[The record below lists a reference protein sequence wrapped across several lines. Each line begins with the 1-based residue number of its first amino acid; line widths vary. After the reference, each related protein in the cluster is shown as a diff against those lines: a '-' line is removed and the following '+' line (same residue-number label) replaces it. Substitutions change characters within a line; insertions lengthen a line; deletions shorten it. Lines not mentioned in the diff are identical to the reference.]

1 MNDMSDLFFELIRV
15 ALGTQDRLSR
25 PPTETEWEAL
35 FEMAVKQSLVGICF
49 KGLDALGADSDDG
62 FAKIGMG
69 EDLYFNWM
77 GMAAQITMK
86 NELVN
91 RQCVELQ
98 AMLSAVGLQS
108 CILKGQGV
116 GAFYMVAHA
125 NGLNEEND
133 TVLSLYRQ
141 SGDIDVWIT
150 GDFETKIKI
159 AKRIASIEHFTY
171 VDSAW
176 RVFPDTEVE
185 LHIRPASLRNLLAN
199 ARFQKWSEKFEP
211 DSNQVLNGII
221 VPPLEFNRVYLLLHC
236 YRHAIGAGIGLRQ
249 LMDYY
254 FCLRSERSSDE
265 EMRRTVEVIDSL
277 GLSKFAG
284 AIMYV
289 LQYVFGLEEEYMIC
303 EPLRR
308 KGEYLLE
315 QIVVGGNFGHYDDRF
330 NGQKGFLR
338 KLAKNMRY
346 FKDYPGEIL
355 WAAPYKVYETLWVMT
370 HKKFLQG

>member
-1 MNDMSDLFFELIRV
+1 MNSLFYQLIRV
-15 ALGTQDRLSR
+15 SIGTQATLSR
-25 PPTETEWEAL
+25 LPSEAEWEEL
-35 FEMAVKQSLVGICF
+35 FEMAVKQSLVGVCF
-49 KGLDALGADSDDG
+49 CGIHQLGADSDEG
-62 FAKIGMG
+62 YVQIGMS
-69 EDLYFNWM
+69 EDLYFDWM
-77 GMAAQITMK
+77 GMAAQINMK

-91 RQCVELQ
+91 QQCVELQ
-98 AMLSAVGLQS
+98 TKLSAVGLRS
-108 CILKGQGV
+108 CVLKGQGV
-116 GAFYMVAHA
+116 ALLYD
-125 NGLNEEND
+125 EE
-133 TVLSLYRQ
+133 LRGFRQ
-141 SGDIDVWIT
+141 SGDIDVWVL
-150 GDFETKIKI
+150 GDFETKIRI
-159 AKRIASIEHFTY
+159 AKEIAPIEHFSY
-171 VDSAW
+171 VDSVW

-185 LHIRPASLRNLLAN
+185 LHIRPASLRNLIAN
-199 ARFQKWSEKFEP
+199 AKFQKWAETFSL
-211 DSNQVLNGII
+211 DSDQVMNGMA

-254 FCLRSERSSDE
+254 FCLRSERLSDE
-265 EMRRTVEVIDSL
+265 EKRRTVDVIDSL

-303 EPLRR
+303 GPLRG
-308 KGEYLLE
+308 KGEHILE

-330 NGQKGFLR
+330 NDRKGFLR

-355 WAAPYKVYETLWVMT
+355 WAAPYKIYESLWIMT

>member
-1 MNDMSDLFFELIRV
+1 MSDINNIFFELIRV
-15 ALGTQDRLSR
+15 SLGTQESLSR
-25 PPTETEWEAL
+25 LPSEAEWEEL
-35 FEMAVKQSLVGICF
+35 FEMAVKQSLVGVCF
-49 KGLDALGADSDDG
+49 CGIHQLGADSDEG
-62 FAKIGMG
+62 YARIGIS
-69 EDLYFNWM
+69 EELFFDWM
-77 GMAAQITMK
+77 GMTAQ
-86 NELVN
+86 VN
-91 RQCVELQ
+91 MMNDVVNQQCVELQ
-98 AMLSAVGLQS
+98 TKLSAVGLRS

-116 GAFYMVAHA
+116 GAYYKMEHSEGRDEGIDD
-125 NGLNEEND
+125 N
-133 TVLSLYRQ
+133 LSQYRQ
-141 SGDIDVWIT
+141 SGDIDVWIP
-150 GDFETKIKI
+150 GDFETKIRI
-159 AKRIASIEHFTY
+159 AKGIAPIEQFSY
-171 VDSAW
+171 VDSVW

-185 LHIRPASLRNLLAN
+185 LHIRPASLRNLIAN
-199 ARFQKWSEKFEP
+199 AKFQKWAETFSL
-211 DSNQVLNGII
+211 DSDQVMNGMT

-254 FCLRSERSSDE
+254 FCLRSERMNDDE
-265 EMRRTVEVIDSL
+265 KRRTVEVIDSL

-289 LQYVFGLEEEYMIC
+289 LQYVFGQEEEYMIC
-303 EPLRR
+303 EPLRG
-308 KGEYLLE
+308 KGEHLLE

-355 WAAPYKVYETLWVMT
+355 WAAPYKVYESLWIMT